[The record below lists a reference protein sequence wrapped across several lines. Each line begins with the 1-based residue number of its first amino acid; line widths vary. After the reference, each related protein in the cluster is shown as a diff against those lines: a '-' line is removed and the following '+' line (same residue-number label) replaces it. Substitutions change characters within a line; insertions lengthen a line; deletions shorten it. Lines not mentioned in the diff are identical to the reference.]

1 MRFRLLCS
9 AVATAAVA
17 LTLVSCTGQPPA
29 DQFYSYSGPTPLASL
44 APGTILK
51 TRTISYHIVG
61 IPTSVRVIQ
70 LLYRSTDVQGRP
82 TANVTSILKPAKP
95 DPSKAVSYQ
104 SFYDSL
110 NPADSPSRSIAGDVT
125 RGGLVN
131 NVEAGLIQP
140 LLAKGYTVLV
150 PDTEGQNAAFAAGPE
165 YGYNTL
171 DSIRAALRS
180 PASGIDDSTRIGLLG
195 YSGGAIA
202 TSWAAALA
210 PGYAPDVNKHLVG
223 FAEGGVLVNPAHNL
237 LYVSGSYAW
246 AGVAGMAIVGI
257 SRSFDV
263 DLSPYVSDLGKRL
276 LPRFDKVSIIDVILR
291 YPGVRWE
298 QLVKPEYANPNSIPE
313 YVEAV
318 NRINLGLAPT
328 PSIPGFIEQGA
339 GGVLEG
345 TPANKPGIG
354 PGDGVMVAGDVRA
367 LARQYCE
374 TGNRSIS
381 YVEDA
386 QLSHVMVGAKFVPA
400 AMKWID
406 DRLAGKPAPSSCGT
420 ISAGNSLAAQRLVA
434 PGK

>member
-1 MRFRLLCS
+1 
-9 AVATAAVA
+9 
-17 LTLVSCTGQPPA
+17 
-29 DQFYSYSGPTPLASL
+29 
-44 APGTILK
+44 
-51 TRTISYHIVG
+51 
-61 IPTSVRVIQ
+61 
-70 LLYRSTDVQGRP
+70 
-82 TANVTSILKPAKP
+82 
-95 DPSKAVSYQ
+95 
-104 SFYDSL
+104 
-110 NPADSPSRSIAGDVT
+110 
-125 RGGLVN
+125 
-131 NVEAGLIQP
+131 
-140 LLAKGYTVLV
+140 
-150 PDTEGQNAAFAAGPE
+150 
-165 YGYNTL
+165 
-171 DSIRAALRS
+171 
-180 PASGIDDSTRIGLLG
+180 
-195 YSGGAIA
+195 
-202 TSWAAALA
+202 
-210 PGYAPDVNKHLVG
+210 
-223 FAEGGVLVNPAHNL
+223 
-237 LYVSGSYAW
+237 
-246 AGVAGMAIVGI
+246 
-257 SRSFDV
+257 
-263 DLSPYVSDLGKRL
+263 
-276 LPRFDKVSIIDVILR
+276 VILR

-313 YVEAV
+313 YVDAV

-406 DRLAGKPAPSSCGT
+406 DRLAGKPAPTSCGT